1 MGDGALPLPKPIPR
15 WGSRYPFIHPTSL
28 DACGASPLNPL
39 HWEYLATPLSTVH
52 TQTGL
57 PGIST
62 ISIKSQSALFDCLA
76 AGCGITWK
84 TVFWVYQFLC
94 SSCTE
99 IFYPRDAMLACVCLS
114 VCLSQVGL
122 LSKRLNESSRFW
134 HGNFLPAILHHVKRK
149 FGYLPSI
156 PLELFS
162 KLLT

>member
-1 MGDGALPLPKPIPR
+1 LGDGALPLPKPIPR

-114 VCLSQVGL
+114 VCHKSVFYQNGWTNRAGFGTGAFFQPSYTML
-122 LSKRLNESSRFW
+122 K
-134 HGNFLPAILHHVKRK
+134 GNSGIFLPSLWN
-149 FGYLPSI
+149 
-156 PLELFS
+156 FS
-162 KLLT
+162 